1 MSPVIGTVLIMALMV
16 TIVGTMLAWGIPQ
29 VQDNEAWAQYATT
42 RSNLLNLDADLD
54 QVLLQGEGASRSTT
68 VSIGLGTFVVRD
80 SPDTL
85 VISYSSVGWVEL
97 ATRSLSIGDTSFRL
111 ADLQEN
117 VTVFNVTLSYPD
129 GSSWSGSSDE
139 GMLSD
144 FPAAV
149 SGLRGSVSDASNSTT
164 LGGFWLYRD
173 DARSYRYAST
183 AGLFQM
189 RMVNGGL
196 LAREPGGSHFF
207 EGRPL
212 VRGIGALDALTFY
225 QVTYNNSGS
234 PYTALTGPS
243 NFDFQLRNQGGRDHD
258 PVAAYTVRLAV
269 EGSGQAAYYSYFNDE
284 WGFSRDFQQDEV
296 YLQQSAPL
304 DLRIYERTVHVA
316 FQPRGFGSR
325 GNRFHLHIIA
335 FGAAAGVNNNI
346 GLWRAAGQCGA
357 YGAGGDGTGGRQAA
371 TSNPGPVVSSRQPSR
386 RDGTGTVGDRL

>member
-1 MSPVIGTVLIMALMV
+1 MGEEAMSPVIGTVLIMAMMV

-29 VQDNEAWAQYATT
+29 IQDNEAWAQYATT

-85 VISYSSVGWVEL
+85 VISYTGVEWVDL
-97 ATRSLSIGDTSFRL
+97 AARSLSIGDTSFRL

-117 VTVFNVTLSYPD
+117 ADVLNVTLSYPD
-129 GSSWSGSSDE
+129 GSSWSGSSVE
-139 GMLSD
+139 GVLSG

-149 SGLRGSVSDASNSTT
+149 SGLRGSVSDASNSTA

-173 DARSYRYAST
+173 DALSYRYAST
-183 AGLFQM
+183 AGLFQL
-189 RMVNGGL
+189 RLVSGGL

-212 VRGIGALDALTFY
+212 VRGSGALDALTLY

-234 PYTALTGPS
+234 PHTTLTGPA
-243 NFDFQLRNQGGRDHD
+243 NFDFQLRNQGGSDHG
-258 PVAAYTVRLAV
+258 PVAAYAVRLVV
-269 EGSGQAAYYSYFNDE
+269 EGSGQAAYYSYFDDE

-296 YLQQSAPL
+296 YLQQTVPL
-304 DLRIYERTVHVA
+304 DLRIYERTVHVT
-316 FQPRGFGSR
+316 FQLR
-325 GNRFHLHIIA
+325 
-335 FGAAAGVNNNI
+335 
-346 GLWRAAGQCGA
+346 
-357 YGAGGDGTGGRQAA
+357 
-371 TSNPGPVVSSRQPSR
+371 
-386 RDGTGTVGDRL
+386 

>member
-173 DARSYRYAST
+173 DALSYRYAST

-225 QVTYNNSGS
+225 QVTYNKSGS

-316 FQPRGFGSR
+316 FQPR
-325 GNRFHLHIIA
+325 
-335 FGAAAGVNNNI
+335 
-346 GLWRAAGQCGA
+346 
-357 YGAGGDGTGGRQAA
+357 
-371 TSNPGPVVSSRQPSR
+371 
-386 RDGTGTVGDRL
+386 

>member
-85 VISYSSVGWVEL
+85 VISYSSVGWIEL

-173 DARSYRYAST
+173 DALSYRYAST

-258 PVAAYTVRLAV
+258 PVTAYTVRLAV

-316 FQPRGFGSR
+316 FQPR
-325 GNRFHLHIIA
+325 
-335 FGAAAGVNNNI
+335 
-346 GLWRAAGQCGA
+346 
-357 YGAGGDGTGGRQAA
+357 
-371 TSNPGPVVSSRQPSR
+371 
-386 RDGTGTVGDRL
+386 

>member
-42 RSNLLNLDADLD
+42 RSNLLTLDADLD

-85 VISYSSVGWVEL
+85 VISYSSVGWIEL

-173 DARSYRYAST
+173 DALSYRYAST

-316 FQPRGFGSR
+316 FQPR
-325 GNRFHLHIIA
+325 
-335 FGAAAGVNNNI
+335 
-346 GLWRAAGQCGA
+346 
-357 YGAGGDGTGGRQAA
+357 
-371 TSNPGPVVSSRQPSR
+371 
-386 RDGTGTVGDRL
+386 

>member
-85 VISYSSVGWVEL
+85 VISYSSVGWIEL

-173 DARSYRYAST
+173 DALSYRYAST

-196 LAREPGGSHFF
+196 LAREPGGSLFF

-243 NFDFQLRNQGGRDHD
+243 IFDFQLRNQGGRDHD
-258 PVAAYTVRLAV
+258 PVAAYTVRLVV

-316 FQPRGFGSR
+316 FQPR
-325 GNRFHLHIIA
+325 
-335 FGAAAGVNNNI
+335 
-346 GLWRAAGQCGA
+346 
-357 YGAGGDGTGGRQAA
+357 
-371 TSNPGPVVSSRQPSR
+371 
-386 RDGTGTVGDRL
+386 

>member
-1 MSPVIGTVLIMALMV
+1 
-16 TIVGTMLAWGIPQ
+16 
-29 VQDNEAWAQYATT
+29 
-42 RSNLLNLDADLD
+42 LLNLDADLD

-68 VSIGLGTFVVRD
+68 ESIGLGTFVVRD

-85 VISYSSVGWVEL
+85 VISYSSVGWIEL

-173 DARSYRYAST
+173 DALSYRYAST

-269 EGSGQAAYYSYFNDE
+269 EGSGQAAYYSFFNDE

-316 FQPRGFGSR
+316 FQPR
-325 GNRFHLHIIA
+325 
-335 FGAAAGVNNNI
+335 
-346 GLWRAAGQCGA
+346 
-357 YGAGGDGTGGRQAA
+357 
-371 TSNPGPVVSSRQPSR
+371 
-386 RDGTGTVGDRL
+386 

>member
-85 VISYSSVGWVEL
+85 VISYSSVGWIEL

-173 DARSYRYAST
+173 DALSYRYAST

-243 NFDFQLRNQGGRDHD
+243 NFDFQLRNQGGSDHA

-316 FQPRGFGSR
+316 FQPR
-325 GNRFHLHIIA
+325 
-335 FGAAAGVNNNI
+335 
-346 GLWRAAGQCGA
+346 
-357 YGAGGDGTGGRQAA
+357 
-371 TSNPGPVVSSRQPSR
+371 
-386 RDGTGTVGDRL
+386 

>member
-1 MSPVIGTVLIMALMV
+1 MHHKTARIGEEAMSPVIGTVLIMALMV

-173 DARSYRYAST
+173 DALSYRYAST

-316 FQPRGFGSR
+316 FQPR
-325 GNRFHLHIIA
+325 
-335 FGAAAGVNNNI
+335 
-346 GLWRAAGQCGA
+346 
-357 YGAGGDGTGGRQAA
+357 
-371 TSNPGPVVSSRQPSR
+371 
-386 RDGTGTVGDRL
+386 

>member
-1 MSPVIGTVLIMALMV
+1 MGEEAMSPVIGTVLIMAMMV

-29 VQDNEAWAQYATT
+29 IQDNEAWAQYATT

-85 VISYSSVGWVEL
+85 VISYSGVGWVDL
-97 ATRSLSIGDTSFRL
+97 AARSLSIGDTSFRL

-117 VTVFNVTLSYPD
+117 VDVLNVTLSYPD
-129 GSSWSGSSDE
+129 GSSWSGSSVE
-139 GMLSD
+139 GVLSG

-149 SGLRGSVSDASNSTT
+149 SGLRGSVSDASNSTA

-173 DARSYRYAST
+173 DALSYRYAST
-183 AGLFQM
+183 AGLFQL
-189 RMVNGGL
+189 RLVSGGL

-212 VRGIGALDALTFY
+212 VRGSGALDALTLY

-234 PYTALTGPS
+234 PHTSLTGPA
-243 NFDFQLRNQGGRDHD
+243 NFDFQLRNQGGSDHG
-258 PVAAYTVRLAV
+258 PVAAYAVRLAV
-269 EGSGQAAYYSYFNDE
+269 EGSGQAAYYSYFDDE

-296 YLQQSAPL
+296 YLQQTVPL
-304 DLRIYERTVHVA
+304 DLRIYERTVHVT
-316 FQPRGFGSR
+316 FQLR
-325 GNRFHLHIIA
+325 
-335 FGAAAGVNNNI
+335 
-346 GLWRAAGQCGA
+346 
-357 YGAGGDGTGGRQAA
+357 
-371 TSNPGPVVSSRQPSR
+371 
-386 RDGTGTVGDRL
+386 